1 MSIRTTLNT
10 DFQKLAQ
17 RALRNG
23 IEEYD
28 RRQGY
33 RGAVFEL
40 ETLEAWWEQLTEV
53 DIPTD
58 LAPWRLAVV
67 LSVDEEENHANIGL
81 RPRMT
86 RARSFED
93 RIDLGVIDLAGVT
106 WARAKPSP
114 ENGYKIKG
122 PRIKRMSQVVKTGDV
137 VWVSQKSDDE
147 IYELKQLPEVNGA
160 MVALDPHTGRV
171 LAMTGGYSFSA
182 SEFNRATKPA
192 ASPARRLNLL
202 FMPPL
207 WIAALRQ
214 PVWCS
219 TRLLLWSRAKIKVC
233 GNRKTMRGGFTAFQ
247 LCASAWRKAAI

>member
-1 MSIRTTLNT
+1 MNT

-93 RIDLGVIDLAGVT
+93 RIDLGIIDLAGVK
-106 WARAKPSP
+106 WARAKPSS

-122 PRIKRMSQVVKTGDV
+122 PRIKRMSQVLKPIDV
-137 VWVSQKSDDE
+137 VWVSQKSEDE

-182 SEFNRATKPA
+182 SEFNRATQASRQPGSAFKPFVYA
-192 ASPARRLNLL
+192 AALDSGFTRPAWCS
-202 FMPPL
+202 MPP
-207 WIAALRQ
+207 
-214 PVWCS
+214 
-219 TRLLLWSRAKIKVC
+219 LLWSRARIKAY
-233 GNRKTMRGGFTAFQ
+233 GSRKTMRAVFTDYRP
-247 LCASAWRKAAI
+247 CASVWKKAAI